1 MKSFVLLLIVLLV
14 SLQITL
20 WFGDGSIA
28 EVWALRQEIAAEK
41 ARNEQLRERNAALD
55 AEVKDLKQGLAAI
68 EERAR
73 NELGMVKKDET
84 FFQIVEDEASPANDR
99 D

>member
-1 MKSFVLLLIVLLV
+1 MKSFVLILIVLLV
-14 SLQITL
+14 SLQVAL

-28 EVWALRQEIAAEK
+28 EVWKLRQEISAEK
-41 ARNEQLRERNAALD
+41 ARNAQLRERNATLE

-84 FFQIVEDEASPANDR
+84 FFQIVEDEGSPTNDH